1 MKIYLPEGWAQ
12 FGEGIFETEDDED
25 MWQARRGS
33 YTIDVGTC
41 GKLFKCRMI
50 RDMKWEHPADEVMLR
65 SVGEVTGWIYKWV
78 EKLR

>member
-1 MKIYLPEGWAQ
+1 
-12 FGEGIFETEDDED
+12 

-33 YTIDVGTC
+33 YTMDVGTH

-78 EKLR
+78 ERLR